1 MKLITDDSNPNFS
14 CSSDAI
20 GKISFSELI
29 DPSNQLKTVNFIF
42 YMTDVVRQKD
52 EQYENILS
60 LMRNVTLKNEKFE
73 FLINRFLFKVNKNNK
88 YIFMRLFI
96 LLHN

>member
-1 MKLITDDSNPNFS
+1 
-14 CSSDAI
+14 
-20 GKISFSELI
+20 
-29 DPSNQLKTVNFIF
+29 
-42 YMTDVVRQKD
+42 MTDVVRQKD